1 MIEEDG
7 KMRRKTPK
15 RKTRRPKPHR
25 RPKVEGQDPVDLEQ
39 IGLREEVE
47 RAVLQCDQDEQQEL
61 RKHVEDAIT
70 KRDQDRYFLSMG
82 WLEP

>member
-1 MIEEDG
+1 
-7 KMRRKTPK
+7 MRRKTRK

-25 RPKVEGQDPVDLEQ
+25 RPKVEGQDPVGLEQ
-39 IGLREEVE
+39 IELREEVE